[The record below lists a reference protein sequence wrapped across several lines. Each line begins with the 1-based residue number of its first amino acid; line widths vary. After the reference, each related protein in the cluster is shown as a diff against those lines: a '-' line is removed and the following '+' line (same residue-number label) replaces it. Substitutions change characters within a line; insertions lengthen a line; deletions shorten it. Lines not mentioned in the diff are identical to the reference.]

1 MERITLIGNI
11 GQDAKTVEYQGNSF
25 LSFSVACST
34 TKKNGNDTKEV
45 TNWYDCAFDNIKLS
59 EYIKKG
65 TKVFIEGN
73 FKLDTFWSEQSNKWI
88 PKIRIFVQRI
98 ELLSPKKDDTT
109 SPQQTP
115 PVVQNN
121 AFTASPVPVEM
132 SGNDGDDLP
141 F

>member
-11 GQDAKTVEYQGNSF
+11 GQDAKKVEYQGNSF

-34 TKKNGNDTKEV
+34 LKKNGNNTKEV
-45 TNWYDCAFDNIKLS
+45 TNWYDCAFDNVKLS

-73 FKLDTFWSEQSNKWI
+73 FKLDTFFSEQSNKWI

-98 ELLSPKKDDTT
+98 ELLSPKKEDYA
-109 SPQQTP
+109 SQQPCQSAAQNNVPTP
-115 PVVQNN
+115 P
-121 AFTASPVPVEM
+121 PVELA
-132 SGNDGDDLP
+132 GNGGDDLP